1 MSTVEKFINAK
12 EQLEY
17 INAIYFGGVLV
28 WAGVVFAADSLGY
41 LPQIG
46 DSDAWSWIFIGAG
59 LASLVGNLIRQAS
72 SSILNPSAFDY
83 IFGAVLLAIGVGGFT
98 SLYIALP
105 LVLVLVGGAILF
117 SAIFRTKKTSVL
129 KGDTRND
136 L

>member
-83 IFGAVLLAIGVGGFT
+83 IFGAVLLAIGIGGFT
-98 SLYIALP
+98 SLYIALS
-105 LVLVLVGGAILF
+105 LVLLLVGGAILF
-117 SAIFRTKKTSVL
+117 SAIFRPK
-129 KGDTRND
+129 
-136 L
+136 

>member
-1 MSTVEKFINAK
+1 MTTVEKFTSAK

-28 WAGVVFAADSLGY
+28 WAGVVFVIDSLGY

-46 DSDAWSWIFIGAG
+46 DSDAWSWIFLGAG
-59 LASLVGNLIRQAS
+59 LAALIGNLIRQAS
-72 SSILNPSAFDY
+72 SSILNPTAFDY

-117 SAIFRTKKTSVL
+117 SAIFRTKKTKS
-129 KGDTRND
+129 
-136 L
+136 

>member
-28 WAGVVFAADSLGY
+28 WAGVVFVVDSLGY

-46 DSDAWSWIFIGAG
+46 YSDAWSWIFLGAG
-59 LASLVGNLIRQAS
+59 LAALIGNLIRQAS
-72 SSILNPSAFDY
+72 SSILNPTAFDY
-83 IFGAVLLAIGVGGFT
+83 IFGAVLLVIGVGGFT

-117 SAIFRTKKTSVL
+117 SAIFRTKKTKS
-129 KGDTRND
+129 
-136 L
+136 